1 MEEKNYEL
9 TNIVKHVNGHV
20 VYRIKCIN
28 EFKCQ
33 DKVIKV
39 GQLGG
44 FVESYDNLSD
54 NAWVDD
60 DSVIYGDSEVSDNV
74 YICDNSEVCGNAWVF
89 GKAYVSHKSVIFW

>member
-44 FVESYDNLSD
+44 FVESEDNLSD
-54 NAWVDD
+54 NA
-60 DSVIYGDSEVSDNV
+60 
-74 YICDNSEVCGNAWVF
+74 
-89 GKAYVSHKSVIFW
+89 